1 MTRVVVT
8 DHAFTD
14 LERER
19 AAAERAGAEFSE
31 HRCRTE
37 AETVEAVAGADVAL
51 VNFAPVTAAVLRA
64 MAPGATVV
72 RYGVGVDNVDL
83 DAARAAGVAVANVPD
98 YGSETVADH
107 ATACLLALLRKLPR
121 FDRAVREHGWVD
133 PASLAP
139 LPGSR
144 STTVGLVGTG
154 RIGSAVADR
163 LAPFGFTVLAH
174 DPYADP
180 LALAA
185 RGIGA
190 VGFEE
195 LLERSHAIS
204 LHLPLTGATR
214 HLLDA
219 AAFARLRPGAVLVN
233 TARGG
238 LVDTDALVEALS
250 SGRLGGAALDVT
262 DPEPLPAHSPLRR
275 LPGVLLT
282 PHAAY
287 FSDDSVADL
296 QRLAAEE
303 TARALAGEPLRCRVA

>member
-8 DHAFTD
+8 DHAFPAV
-14 LERER
+14 ERER
-19 AAAERAGAEFSE
+19 AVAERAGAEFSQ

-37 AETVEAVAGADVAL
+37 AETAQALTGADVAL
-51 VNFAPVTAAVLRA
+51 VNFAPVTAAVLAA

-98 YGSETVADH
+98 YGSDTVADH
-107 ATACLLALLRKLPR
+107 ATACLLALLRKLPAY
-121 FDRAVREHGWVD
+121 DRAVREEGWIQ
-133 PASLAP
+133 PAALSP

-154 RIGSAVADR
+154 RIGSAVAAR

-174 DPYADP
+174 DPFADP
-180 LALAA
+180 AALAA
-185 RGIGA
+185 RGIVA
-190 VGFEE
+190 VGLEE

-204 LHLPLTGATR
+204 LHLPLTDATR
-214 HLLDA
+214 HLLDDA
-219 AAFARLRPGAVLVN
+219 ALARVRRGAVLVN

-238 LVDTDALVEALS
+238 LVDTGALVRALQD
-250 SGRLGGAALDVT
+250 GRLGAAALDVT
-262 DPEPLPAHSPLRR
+262 EPEPLPADSPLRR

-303 TARALAGEPLRCRVA
+303 VERALAGRPLRCRVA